1 MMFKVS
7 TSYKLQ
13 MGNAQIVSSTFSQT
27 AACPYHGLILIGS
40 VCQKM
45 PTREHFLDIF
55 YFPLILM
62 EKKILNQNTSFRF
75 ERIMD
80 INDTLNYN
88 LSKIR

>member
-27 AACPYHGLILIGS
+27 AACSYHGLILIGS

-45 PTREHFLDIF
+45 LTREHFVDIF
-55 YFPLILM
+55 YFALILILM
-62 EKKILNQNTSFRF
+62 EILNQNTSFRF
-75 ERIMD
+75 VIIMD

>member
-45 PTREHFLDIF
+45 LTREHFLDIF

-62 EKKILNQNTSFRF
+62 ENTKSKYIFQIRK
-75 ERIMD
+75 
-80 INDTLNYN
+80 NYGY
-88 LSKIR
+88 

>member
-13 MGNAQIVSSTFSQT
+13 MGNAQIVSSTISQT

-45 PTREHFLDIF
+45 LTREHFLDIF
-55 YFPLILM
+55 YFALILM
-62 EKKILNQNTSFRF
+62 EILNQNTSFRF
-75 ERIMD
+75 VRIMD

>member
-45 PTREHFLDIF
+45 LTREHFLDI

>member
-27 AACPYHGLILIGS
+27 AACSYHGLILIGS

-45 PTREHFLDIF
+45 LTREHFLDIF
-55 YFPLILM
+55 YFALILM
-62 EKKILNQNTSFRF
+62 EILNQNTSFRF
-75 ERIMD
+75 VRIMD